1 MRRIIHKI
9 RLQPPEF
16 RVMIAVIA
24 AFMVT
29 AVIAVFWA
37 STLSVGIFQQ
47 EKTDTTPGPIS
58 ALVSNI
64 KGVISNTSPENDMTN
79 KSGNSVQV
87 IDSGSSVQSDFDESR
102 PANSVTTTQ

>member
-16 RVMIAVIA
+16 RVMVAVIA

-47 EKTDTTPGPIS
+47 EKTDTTPSPIS
-58 ALVSNI
+58 SLVSNI
-64 KGVISNTSPENDMTN
+64 KGAINKTGSENDIKNQTE
-79 KSGNSVQV
+79 NSVQV
-87 IDSGSSVQSDFDESR
+87 IDSGASVQSDFDESR
-102 PANSVTTTQ
+102 PANSVTNTQ

>member
-16 RVMIAVIA
+16 RVMVAVIA

-37 STLSVGIFQQ
+37 STLSTGIFQQ
-47 EKTDTTPGPIS
+47 EKTDSTPGPIS
-58 ALVSNI
+58 SLVSNI
-64 KGVISNTSPENDMTN
+64 KGVISNAGSENNTTDR
-79 KSGNSVQV
+79 SGNAVQI
-87 IDSGSSVQSDFDESR
+87 IDSGASVQSNFDESH
-102 PANSVTTTQ
+102 PADSVTTTQ